1 MKTVLL
7 NILALMVVI
16 SVALPLVGGTMATWS
31 DSETMEG
38 NYIETGS
45 LDLLVATCEADWENP
60 GPSNDD
66 TPWGIGLDPCFY
78 IPEIEVDE
86 TYPCYLL
93 LWNAGCIDGVA
104 YLHIKNVPEDNPLA
118 ASTTMDIY
126 YDDDADPDTPVELV
140 QSGTIADLDC
150 DEIEL
155 GLLETDQ
162 QRQLMLEL
170 TITGP
175 IPANS
180 SLSFDIIFE
189 LVQLELLGPR
199 YAWADSECSPN
210 ALNML
215 LELGGTPGFWSSPG
229 AVKQYGKSDIVSWF
243 KSIVLASAWYEDDL
257 ATGTDDEVYNKMVSI
272 LKKVGAAEY
281 AGMVNQFRAQYL
293 ATRLNT
299 MPDPP
304 RLQLGTT
311 HDISGITDAETYF
324 GYATGT
330 LAQIIT
336 FIEGEAVGPI
346 FTEPPSRPNMKIM
359 KNVCDLLNNP

>member
-1 MKTVLL
+1 
-7 NILALMVVI
+7 
-16 SVALPLVGGTMATWS
+16 MATWS

-45 LDLLVATCEADWENP
+45 LDLLVAKCDADWENP
-60 GPSNDD
+60 GTLNDD

-78 IPEIEVDE
+78 IPEIELDE
-86 TYPCYLL
+86 TYPCHLV

-104 YLHIKNVPEDNPLA
+104 YLHIKNVPENNKLA
-118 ASTTMDIY
+118 SNTTMEIW
-126 YDDDADPDTPVELV
+126 YDHDADPETPVVLME
-140 QSGTIADLDC
+140 SDTITNLDC
-150 DEIEL
+150 VEIEL

-170 TITGP
+170 ITAPTPPNG
-175 IPANS
+175 

-189 LVQLELLGPR
+189 LVQLELLGPT

-215 LELGGTPGFWSSPG
+215 IELGGTPGFWSSPG
-229 AVKQYGKSDIVSWF
+229 AVKLYGKSDIVSWF
-243 KSIVLASAWYEDDL
+243 KTIVAASAWYENDL
-257 ATGTDDEVYNKMVSI
+257 ATGTNDEVYDKMVGI
-272 LKKVGAAEY
+272 LKSGGASGY
-281 AGMVNQFRAQYL
+281 NGMVNQFRAQYL

-299 MPDPP
+299 MTDPP

-311 HDISGITDAETYF
+311 HDISDIDGAKDYF
-324 GYATGT
+324 GYATRT

-336 FIEGEAVGPI
+336 FIEGEAAGGI
-346 FTEPPSRPNMKIM
+346 FTDPPSKDQMEIM
-359 KNVCDLLNNP
+359 KNVCDKLNNP